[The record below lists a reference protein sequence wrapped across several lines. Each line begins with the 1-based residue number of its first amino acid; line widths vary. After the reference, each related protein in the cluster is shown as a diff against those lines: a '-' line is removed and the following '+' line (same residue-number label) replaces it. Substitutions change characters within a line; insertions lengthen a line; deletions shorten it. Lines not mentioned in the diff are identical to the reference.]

1 MKNTNSDKFGRFAE
15 TISCFISRES
25 NSILRLFRHMLKDLT
40 DPGEALPD
48 EFSVEIIKEHLFKS
62 VVKDMVDKPESEEVQ
77 MNPESVMVELIRQGI
92 PKEHIFASFK
102 HLTATLTNASYRFY
116 RRTDGYPSGT
126 IRIKRYG
133 SYVIIRST
141 LPPKEIARLI
151 ILLDHHL
158 PEIDDA
164 AGKLFEKLQQLFR
177 KKQTENM
184 ALEISR
190 RVIETQIADVLPGL
204 GITAKYDISDGK
216 IRLNLTRTYSAEV
229 ELPLEELQ
237 DFLSNPKLVESALK
251 LEPVSPTP
259 EKNTVFPHRF
269 TPKHFH
275 SNITATTGQKSRQ
288 PW

>member
-1 MKNTNSDKFGRFAE
+1 
-15 TISCFISRES
+15 
-25 NSILRLFRHMLKDLT
+25 
-40 DPGEALPD
+40 
-48 EFSVEIIKEHLFKS
+48 
-62 VVKDMVDKPESEEVQ
+62 
-77 MNPESVMVELIRQGI
+77 
-92 PKEHIFASFK
+92 
-102 HLTATLTNASYRFY
+102 
-116 RRTDGYPSGT
+116 
-126 IRIKRYG
+126 
-133 SYVIIRST
+133 
-141 LPPKEIARLI
+141 
-151 ILLDHHL
+151 
-158 PEIDDA
+158 
-164 AGKLFEKLQQLFR
+164 
-177 KKQTENM
+177 M
-184 ALEISR
+184 ALAISR